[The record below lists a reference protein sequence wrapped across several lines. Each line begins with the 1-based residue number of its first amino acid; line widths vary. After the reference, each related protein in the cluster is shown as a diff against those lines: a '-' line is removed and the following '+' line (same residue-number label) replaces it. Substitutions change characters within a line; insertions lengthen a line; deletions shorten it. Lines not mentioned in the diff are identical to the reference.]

1 MEFAK
6 KVSLEGKILD
16 VVSPNMYGDG
26 NTIYKNTSSAVE
38 MTGPDGKQY
47 ILPVRN
53 QTDDRPGIYD
63 AGMLYFSRFPEGKDA
78 ENYLKENLQIIDHN
92 DTSSMS
98 EFLEKQQQL
107 RNIEEEILTDIDSVF
122 VPPLLP
128 NDTAEMRA
136 LKEAVIAK
144 QCDINKYQQ
153 RFGDNYL
160 NDRRI
165 FKTNKISM
173 GKMISVGDNLDM
185 EIELIIRDKNP
196 NVANPMGIEIHAIL
210 TGGNNE

>member
-16 VVSPNMYGDG
+16 VVSQDMYGNG

-38 MTGPDGKQY
+38 MIGPDGHVY

-63 AGMLYFSRFPEGKDA
+63 AGAIYFSRYPSEEEKD
-78 ENYLKENLQIIDHN
+78 NYLKDNLNIIDHN
-92 DTSSMS
+92 DTQSMS
-98 EFLEKQQQL
+98 EFLEKQKQL

-122 VPPLLP
+122 VPPLLE

-144 QCDINKYQQ
+144 QCDISKYQQ
-153 RFGDNYL
+153 RFEDNYL

-173 GKMISVGDNLDM
+173 GKMISIGDKLDM

-196 NVANPMGIEIHAIL
+196 EVANPMGTEIHAIL